1 MVDPALGLVD
11 RPAPRRARMKPLF
24 VVNARSGRRN
34 ADASSV
40 IREYYDLAKAEYE
53 LFACERKE
61 QLDDLVKRARRDGFD
76 VLFAVGGDGTVHELA
91 KRLIGTEIALGIVP
105 TGSGNGFARHVGLP
119 MAARKTLVASSSG
132 RIVTIDTATVN
143 GIPFVGVMG
152 IGFDAAVAHRFGAT
166 RGLRNYIR
174 EGVAEFARYQ
184 PAEYEIDVDGTRM
197 QRRAFVLTVANS
209 SQYGNN
215 ARIAPI
221 ASLQDG
227 VLDVVAI
234 GNVSFFSALPLIVR
248 LFNGTLHRS
257 ANATL
262 ARGRRIVI
270 RRESEG
276 PAHLD
281 GEPVMLG
288 ARLEIRVVPNSLRV
302 LVPAG
307 TGRV

>member
-1 MVDPALGLVD
+1 
-11 RPAPRRARMKPLF
+11 MKPLF
-24 VVNARSGRRN
+24 VVNARSGRRRRTDVS
-34 ADASSV
+34 AE
-40 IREYYDLAKAEYE
+40 IREHYHLAKADFE
-53 LFACERKE
+53 LFACQAKE
-61 QLDDLVKRARRDGFD
+61 DLDGLVDRARREGFD
-76 VLFAVGGDGTVHELA
+76 VLYAVGGDGTVHELA

-119 MAARKTLVASSSG
+119 METRATLGVSRTG

-152 IGFDAAVAHRFGAT
+152 AGFDAAVAHRFGAT

-174 EGVAEFARYQ
+174 EGIAEFAHYQ
-184 PAEYEIDVDGTRM
+184 PHEYEVEIDG
-197 QRRAFVLTVANS
+197 QRRNLRAFVLTVANS

-227 VLDVVAI
+227 MLDVVAI
-234 GNVSFFSALPLIVR
+234 DNVSVWSALPLLVR
-248 LFNGTLHRS
+248 LFSGTLHRS

-262 ARGRRIVI
+262 AQGKHIVI
-270 RRESEG
+270 RRAAGG

-281 GEPVMLG
+281 GEPVELP
-288 ARLEIRVVPNSLRV
+288 AELDVRIVPNSLRV
-302 LVPAG
+302 LIPASE
-307 TGRV
+307 RRI